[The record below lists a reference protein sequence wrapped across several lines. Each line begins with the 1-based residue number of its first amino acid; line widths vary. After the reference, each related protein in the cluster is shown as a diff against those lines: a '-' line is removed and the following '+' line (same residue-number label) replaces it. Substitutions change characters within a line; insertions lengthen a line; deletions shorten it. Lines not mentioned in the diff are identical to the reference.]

1 MESMRGRRQ
10 LTRTL
15 VNFRD
20 ESNNSFKDNGVEL
33 TSGEGAMDKVEVTSE
48 VYYVSI
54 LLKEDTLKTIKT
66 RSFERFYE
74 LKVKITSSSLTNL
87 VREGGQLDQNGDVW
101 S

>member
-1 MESMRGRRQ
+1 
-10 LTRTL
+10 
-15 VNFRD
+15 
-20 ESNNSFKDNGVEL
+20 
-33 TSGEGAMDKVEVTSE
+33 MDKVEVTSE

>member
-1 MESMRGRRQ
+1 
-10 LTRTL
+10 
-15 VNFRD
+15 
-20 ESNNSFKDNGVEL
+20 
-33 TSGEGAMDKVEVTSE
+33 MDKVEVTSE

-74 LKVKITSSSLTNL
+74 LKAKITSSSLTNL

>member
-1 MESMRGRRQ
+1 
-10 LTRTL
+10 
-15 VNFRD
+15 
-20 ESNNSFKDNGVEL
+20 
-33 TSGEGAMDKVEVTSE
+33 MDKVEVTSE

-74 LKVKITSSSLTNL
+74 LKAKITSSSVTSL